1 MFVIKYIVCKLSSS
15 SLKAF
20 FFFFSY
26 GDKITEPFAAVY
38 GNTELPTHYVF
49 RVVTDE

>member
-1 MFVIKYIVCKLSSS
+1 MFVIKYIVSKLSSS

-20 FFFFSY
+20 FFPH
-26 GDKITEPFAAVY
+26 GDKIIEPFAAVY

-49 RVVTDE
+49 RVVTAE